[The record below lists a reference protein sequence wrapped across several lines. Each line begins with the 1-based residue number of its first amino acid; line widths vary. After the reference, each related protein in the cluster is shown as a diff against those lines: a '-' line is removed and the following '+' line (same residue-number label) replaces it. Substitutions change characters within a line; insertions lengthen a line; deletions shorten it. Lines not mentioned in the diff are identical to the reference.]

1 MACIPW
7 CLRLT
12 PVTALPNPPPATSLW
27 APHPASA
34 HTDGEAHRQRW
45 LRRTWQLHF
54 FVLLSHLYAFLLL
67 VGFCIVGYV
76 PEAVL
81 GAYGLWVAGGMGFIT
96 WAYASGWCHK
106 RRDPGLFL
114 VHQAVSILGALG
126 LLVAAPQVA
135 FQALVMLIAFSADGF
150 LARSRT
156 SFAATWVLTLLAV
169 AAAFFWVGPH
179 MRMPTDALPGQ
190 LLTTGVVLG
199 GVARCIV
206 LVTVFRGMQYRLSV
220 ANDKLGAALAQIET
234 LVRSD
239 ELTGVANRR
248 GIMESLH
255 RQRELADRSQLPFCV
270 ALLDIDHFKRI
281 NDHYGHAAG
290 DRVLRVFGALLAGH
304 TRAVDRIG
312 RYGGEEFLVVMP
324 DTATAQAADAL
335 ERLRQQIVAANW
347 TGMSGVPCDMTAT
360 IGVAQYRAGESVDA
374 TIRRADE
381 ALYRG
386 KAAGRNRVVVE
397 TIR

>member
-1 MACIPW
+1 M
-7 CLRLT
+7 
-12 PVTALPNPPPATSLW
+12 
-27 APHPASA
+27 
-34 HTDGEAHRQRW
+34 DGEAHRQRW

-54 FVLLSHLYAFLLL
+54 FVLISHLYAFLLL
-67 VGFCIVGYV
+67 VGFCIVGYI
-76 PEAVL
+76 PETVL
-81 GAYGLWVAGGMGFIT
+81 GAYGLWVGGGMGFIT

-106 RRDPGLFL
+106 RRDPGLFV
-114 VHQAVSILGALG
+114 VHQAVSIVGALG

-150 LARSRT
+150 LARSRM
-156 SFAATWVLTLLAV
+156 SFAVTWALTLLAV
-169 AAAFFWVGPH
+169 SGAIFWVGPY

-190 LLTTGVVLG
+190 LLTVGVVLG
-199 GVARCIV
+199 GVARCV
-206 LVTVFRGMQYRLSV
+206 LLVTFFRGMQYRLSV

-255 RQRELADRSQLPFCV
+255 RQRELLDRSQQPFCV
-270 ALLDIDHFKRI
+270 ALLDIDHFKRV
-281 NDHYGHAAG
+281 NDRHGHAAG
-290 DRVLRVFGALLAGH
+290 DRVLRTFGALLASC

-312 RYGGEEFLVVMP
+312 RYGGEEFLLVMP
-324 DTATAQAADAL
+324 DTNAEQAVDAL
-335 ERLRQQIVAANW
+335 ERLRLQIVGANW
-347 TGMSGVPCDMTAT
+347 TALTGIPSGMTAT
-360 IGVAQYRAGESVDA
+360 IGVTQYRAGESVEA

-397 TIR
+397 PMR

>member
-1 MACIPW
+1 P
-7 CLRLT
+7 
-12 PVTALPNPPPATSLW
+12 S
-27 APHPASA
+27 
-34 HTDGEAHRQRW
+34 
-45 LRRTWQLHF
+45 
-54 FVLLSHLYAFLLL
+54 
-67 VGFCIVGYV
+67 
-76 PEAVL
+76 
-81 GAYGLWVAGGMGFIT
+81 
-96 WAYASGWCHK
+96 
-106 RRDPGLFL
+106 
-114 VHQAVSILGALG
+114 
-126 LLVAAPQVA
+126 
-135 FQALVMLIAFSADGF
+135 
-150 LARSRT
+150 
-156 SFAATWVLTLLAV
+156 
-169 AAAFFWVGPH
+169 
-179 MRMPTDALPGQ
+179 
-190 LLTTGVVLG
+190 TTGVVLG
-199 GVARCIV
+199 GVARCVV
-206 LVTVFRGMQYRLSV
+206 LVTFFRGMQYRLSV
-220 ANDKLGAALAQIET
+220 ANDRLGAALAQIET

-324 DTATAQAADAL
+324 DTATVQAADAL

-347 TGMSGVPCDMTAT
+347 TGMTGVPCDMTAT